1 MPRNEIAAA
10 APVGRDLPTS
20 SPQTILDEQARLE
33 AQRLALADL
42 DQRYG
47 LTGPYDRDALLRS
60 AQTLIVET
68 GMRLLMLGRVF
79 CLIKAHEPD
88 GEWLS
93 ALDQLGVSPRMAQ
106 RCMATARRLEGK
118 ESRLMLAAQLSSS
131 KVLELTALDDDQLD
145 EIADGQIKG
154 LKLDDLDR
162 MSTKELRD
170 KLRKLREERAKEAET
185 QGEIIAGKDKKLN
198 DLDRKLRY
206 WGKSEPREK
215 ADTILSDLALA
226 VVEANSILARIETAV
241 RSTRAVYDEAGD
253 AVPADIETQIA
264 ARVADL
270 SERIGALQLLAEG

>member
-1 MPRNEIAAA
+1 MPRTEITAA
-10 APVGRDLPTS
+10 APVGRELPTT
-20 SPQTILDEQARLE
+20 SPQTILDDQARLE

-79 CLIKAHEPD
+79 LLIKAHEPG
-88 GEWLS
+88 GEWLT
-93 ALDQLGVSPRMAQ
+93 ALDQLGVSARMAQ
-106 RCMATARRLEGK
+106 RCMATARKLEGK

-145 EIADGQIKG
+145 DIAEGRADG
-154 LKLDDLDR
+154 LKLDEIDR

-170 KLRKLREERAKEAET
+170 KLRTLKEDRAKEAET
-185 QGEIIAGKDKKLN
+185 QGEIIEAKDKKLN
-198 DLDRKLRY
+198 ELDKKLRY
-206 WGKSEPREK
+206 WGRSTAREK
-215 ADTILSDLALA
+215 ADTILYDMALA
-226 VVEANSILARIETAV
+226 VVEANSVLARIETAV
-241 RSTRAVYDEAGD
+241 RSTRAVYDETAET
-253 AVPADIETQIA
+253 VPADIETQIA

-270 SERIGALQLLAEG
+270 SERISALQSLTEG